1 LIRESIFKL
10 LFPAESMKTCS
21 LISEMGKALRKE
33 HKAGHSIGF
42 VPTMG
47 ALHEGHLSLVK
58 ESRKVNSIT
67 VCSIFVNP
75 IQFTNKKDFEKYPR
89 NLNEDLRL
97 LQLAGCDYVFIPE
110 NKEIYPNGPPAL
122 EINFGTLDKV
132 LEGKFRPGHF
142 KGVAIIVKKLFE
154 IITPD
159 HAYFGM
165 KDYQQLL
172 VIRYLVSALQ
182 LPVQIHVCPT
192 LREPDGLAMSSR
204 NLRLTIGERE
214 MASLIYE
221 TLCKVKEKTG
231 HLPVKE
237 LRQWAIKKIN
247 SNPAFSVEYFEI
259 VDKNDLHIL
268 ENWKE
273 KENALACAAVF
284 LGDVRLI
291 DNMELFS

>member
-1 LIRESIFKL
+1 
-10 LFPAESMKTCS
+10 MKTCS
-21 LISEMGKALRKE
+21 LISEMVKAVQKE
-33 HKAGHSIGF
+33 HKAGYSIGF

-47 ALHEGHLSLVK
+47 ALHEGHLSLVQ
-58 ESRKVNSIT
+58 ESRKANDIT

-75 IQFTNKKDFEKYPR
+75 IQFNNKKDLEKYPR
-89 NLNEDLRL
+89 NLKEDLRL
-97 LQLAGCDYVFIPE
+97 LQSAGCDYVFIPE
-110 NKEIYPNGPPAL
+110 DKEIYPEGTPNL

-159 HAYFGM
+159 NAYFGK

-172 VIRYLVSALQ
+172 IIRYLVSVLQ
-182 LPVQIHVCPT
+182 LPVHIHACST
-192 LREPDGLAMSSR
+192 FREPDGLAMSSR
-204 NLRLTIGERE
+204 NLQLTIGERK
-214 MASLIYE
+214 MASLIYQ
-221 TLCKVKEKTG
+221 TLCKVKEKAG
-231 HLPVKE
+231 HLPVKD
-237 LRQWAIKKIN
+237 LRRWAIKKISSN
-247 SNPAFSVEYFEI
+247 SAFNVEYFEI

-273 KENALACAAVF
+273 KENALACTAVF

-291 DNMELFS
+291 DNIELFS

>member
-1 LIRESIFKL
+1 
-10 LFPAESMKTCS
+10 MKTCS
-21 LISEMGKALRKE
+21 LISEMAKAMRKE
-33 HKAGHSIGF
+33 KKSGHSVGF

-47 ALHEGHLSLVK
+47 ALHEGHLSLV
-58 ESRKVNSIT
+58 EECRKANDIT

-75 IQFTNKKDFEKYPR
+75 IQFNNKKDLEKYPR
-89 NLNEDLRL
+89 NLKEDMRL
-97 LQLAGCDYVFIPE
+97 LASAGCDYVFIPE
-110 NKEIYPNGPPAL
+110 TEEIYPEGTPGL

-159 HAYFGM
+159 NAYFGK

-172 VIRYLVSALQ
+172 IIRHLVSALQ
-182 LPVQIHVCPT
+182 LPVQIHACPIF
-192 LREPDGLAMSSR
+192 REPDGLAMSSR
-204 NLRLTIGERE
+204 NLRLTIGERD
-214 MASLIYE
+214 MASLIYQ
-221 TLCKVKEKTG
+221 TLSRVKEKAG

-273 KENALACAAVF
+273 KENALACTAVF

-291 DNMELFS
+291 DNIELFS

>member
-1 LIRESIFKL
+1 
-10 LFPAESMKTCS
+10 MKTCS
-21 LISEMGKALRKE
+21 LISEMTKAVRKE
-33 HKAGHSIGF
+33 HRAGRSIGF

-47 ALHEGHLSLVK
+47 ALHDGHLSLIR
-58 ESRKVNSIT
+58 ESRKANDIT

-75 IQFTNKKDFEKYPR
+75 IQFNNKKDLEKYPR

-97 LQLAGCDYVFIPE
+97 LQSAGCDYVFIPE
-110 NKEIYPNGPPAL
+110 NKEIYPDGTPDM

-142 KGVAIIVKKLFE
+142 KGVAIIVKRLFE

-159 HAYFGM
+159 NAYFGK

-172 VIRYLVSALQ
+172 IIRHLVSTFQ
-182 LPVQIHVCPT
+182 IPVQIHACPT
-192 LREPDGLAMSSR
+192 FREPDGLAMSSR
-204 NLRLTIGERE
+204 NLQLTIGERE
-214 MASLIYE
+214 MASMICQ
-221 TLCKVKEKTG
+221 TLCKVKDKAG

-237 LRQWAIKKIN
+237 LRQWAIKKIS
-247 SNPAFSVEYFEI
+247 SNPAFTVEYFEI
-259 VDKNDLHIL
+259 VDKNDLHVL

-273 KENALACAAVF
+273 KENAIACTAVF

-291 DNMELFS
+291 DNMELF

>member
-1 LIRESIFKL
+1 
-10 LFPAESMKTCS
+10 MKICS
-21 LISEMGKALRKE
+21 LISEMVKAMRKE

-47 ALHEGHLSLVK
+47 ALHEGHLSLV
-58 ESRKVNSIT
+58 EECRKANDIT
-67 VCSIFVNP
+67 VCSVFVNP
-75 IQFTNKKDFEKYPR
+75 IQFNNKKDLEKYPR
-89 NLNEDLRL
+89 NLKEDLKL
-97 LQLAGCDYVFIPE
+97 LGSAGCDYVFIPE
-110 NKEIYPNGPPAL
+110 NEEIYPEGPPNL
-122 EINFGTLDKV
+122 EVNFGTLDKV

-159 HAYFGM
+159 HAYFGK

-172 VIRYLVSALQ
+172 IIRHLVSSLQ
-182 LPVQIHVCPT
+182 LPVQIHACPT
-192 LREPDGLAMSSR
+192 FRESDGLAMSSR
-204 NLRLTIGERE
+204 NLRLSIGERE
-214 MASLIYE
+214 MASLIYQ
-221 TLCKVKEKTG
+221 TLSRVKEKAG

-273 KENALACAAVF
+273 KENALACIAVF

-291 DNMELFS
+291 DNIELFS